1 MCRHP
6 SLLPLIP
13 VSQEPAN
20 RDEFSCGHG
29 ADSGL
34 GNDATKLIFGPRLW
48 RAVCVRA
55 VFKK

>member
-1 MCRHP
+1 MCRQS

-20 RDEFSCGHG
+20 CDEFSCGHG

-34 GNDATKLIFGPRLW
+34 GNDATKLIFGPRSW
-48 RAVCVRA
+48 RAAGVRA